1 MTRRETCEDRIDEAL
16 ENTAHVF
23 TRYMEDYNLY
33 EEGDDEQPPFHEY
46 GLSLEYR
53 DDPRCY
59 EYLLSWGGPSDRI
72 RFFPDGRIEYRFHD
86 WFDGAGRM
94 VTRKPWAQWLYEI
107 FQDCGVFEWPDVY
120 EDGTEEWS

>member
-59 EYLLSWGGPSDRI
+59 EYLLSWGGPSDMI

-94 VTRKPWAQWLYEI
+94 VTREPWAQWL
-107 FQDCGVFEWPDVY
+107 
-120 EDGTEEWS
+120 